1 MQRPE
6 ELRKQIEKVIEQG
19 DRPSVELLA
28 ENLGWIKED
37 VHSCLNTL
45 EKRGEVKTYVKEI
58 WGRKIRLVALKR

>member
-6 ELRKQIEKVIEQG
+6 ELRNQIEKVIEQG
-19 DRPSVELLA
+19 DRPSVDLLA
-28 ENLGWIKED
+28 ENMDWVEED

-58 WGRKIRLVALKR
+58 WSRKIRFVALKR